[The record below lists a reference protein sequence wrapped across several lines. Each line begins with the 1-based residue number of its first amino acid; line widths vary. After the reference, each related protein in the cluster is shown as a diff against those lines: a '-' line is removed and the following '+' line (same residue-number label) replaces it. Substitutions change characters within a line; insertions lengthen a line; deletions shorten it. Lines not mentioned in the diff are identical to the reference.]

1 MTGEYE
7 GQTAVLYARVSTD
20 DKDQRPESQM
30 EVIEGWCRREG
41 VSVVGRYMEEQSA
54 KDMSRPQFQAAIGR
68 IVTGAISSAPANG
81 EVDPSTCKVNLLV
94 AWHQTRISR
103 DQADFLNI
111 KRLVEGYGCV
121 IRFVSNLIRTETSA
135 GQLITSIDAWHGQ
148 VEREKL
154 SDNTRMG
161 MRQRKAAGQY
171 LSRPRAVVFEED
183 LPGYTLKGEVRT
195 DDAVRHKTVITTER
209 DVYRWAAEGLSVERI
224 AKEKLFVSYG
234 AFYQLLKDTGRLGRF
249 REVGL
254 SSRDVPHPDAES
266 LSVRGAVGKGG
277 ETPDFS
283 VVKGCI
289 PGLSSREPLPTGG
302 DPCPTDE
309 EEASRWTSR
318 PTGGPSSWTPG

>member
-30 EVIEGWCRREG
+30 EVMEGWCGREG
-41 VSVVGRYMEEQSA
+41 VAVVGRYVEERSA

-81 EVDPSTCKVNLLV
+81 EVDPGTCKVNLLV

-121 IRFVSNLIRTETSA
+121 IRFVSNLIRTETPA

-183 LPGYTLKGEVRT
+183 LPGYTLRGEVRT

-224 AKEKLFVSYG
+224 AREKLFVSYG
-234 AFYQLLKDTGRLGRF
+234 ALYQLLKDTGRLGRF
-249 REVGL
+249 REVSL
-254 SSRDVPHPDAES
+254 SSRGGALPCPGN
-266 LSVRGAVGKGG
+266 LSERGSVGKGG
-277 ETPDFS
+277 ETPVFP
-283 VVKGCI
+283 VVKGPI
-289 PGLSSREPLPTGG
+289 PGLSEREPLPTEEE
-302 DPCPTDE
+302 PCPTGGE
-309 EEASRWTSR
+309 EVSRCLPEA
-318 PTGGPSSWTPG
+318 GGAPRQPGPG

>member
-30 EVIEGWCRREG
+30 EVMEGWCSKEG
-41 VSVVGRYMEEQSA
+41 VIVVGRYMEEQSA
-54 KDMSRPQFQAAIGR
+54 KDMARPQLQAVIGR
-68 IVTGAISSAPANG
+68 IVTGAISSVPTDG
-81 EVDPSTCKVNLLV
+81 GLDTYTCKVNLLV

-103 DQADFLNI
+103 DQADFLNL

-121 IRFVSNLIRTETSA
+121 IRFVSNLIRTETPA

-183 LPGYTLKGEVRT
+183 RPGYTLRGEVRT
-195 DDAVRHKTVITTER
+195 DDGVKHKTVLTTEM
-209 DVYRWAAEGLSVERI
+209 DVYRWASEGLSIERI
-224 AKEKLFVSYG
+224 AKEKLYVSYG
-234 AFYQLLKDTGRLGRF
+234 AFYALLRDTGRLGRF
-249 REVGL
+249 REISM
-254 SSRDVPHPDAES
+254 SSRGSAPGGPGS
-266 LSVRGAVGKGG
+266 LSERGPVGKGRK
-277 ETPDFS
+277 TPDFS
-283 VVKGCI
+283 VIKGSVSE
-289 PGLSSREPLPTGG
+289 LSEREPLSTEE
-302 DPCPTDE
+302 DPCPTE
-309 EEASRWTSR
+309 EEGSRCPAETFR
-318 PTGGPSSWTPG
+318 GKAPP